1 MPVESKVGNLPT
13 KFGHARPLRSGIIRF
28 VRDGGQTDKRMDR
41 QTYRR
46 TEKSTLIAPYSR
58 GHNKHNKCC
67 ASIDETSMAPPI
79 ARISRRIFFHEEKTS
94 GTPLV
99 AAPLLSRSV
108 SCDRRTNKQTN
119 GRTDGQRH
127 RVKLPSC
134 DGLTL

>member
-67 ASIDETSMAPPI
+67 ASIDETSMAPPL
-79 ARISRRIFFHEEKTS
+79 ARISRRIFFSRRENIWDTF
-94 GTPLV
+94 GGGATPKPQRFV
-99 AAPLLSRSV
+99 RQ
-108 SCDRRTNKQTN
+108 TNKQTDEWTN
-119 GRTDGQRH
+119 GWTA
-127 RVKLPSC
+127 PSR
-134 DGLTL
+134 